1 MGDTMSRTKIQSSD
15 VDLRDT
21 ETVDLAINQDNPHE
35 PLNLMQGVSL
45 EDERT
50 KALMKEEAELR
61 KFMEEPITFR
71 IAKGG
76 KFDPDPVAC
85 GVNGVTKFFNRDQ
98 VYTEPRKFVES
109 LLKTRTE
116 VNTVNYTD
124 RHGVAQTRI
133 EKSHVLVYP
142 VMIMH
147 DPSGS
152 GPNERGGRWFQ
163 YQQAN
168 G

>member
-1 MGDTMSRTKIQSSD
+1 MSRTKIQSSD
-15 VDLRDT
+15 VDLHDT
-21 ETVDLAINQDNPHE
+21 REVDLSVDEDNLDAPINV
-35 PLNLMQGVSL
+35 MTGVSM

-50 KALMKEEAELR
+50 KALMKEERDLR
-61 KFMEEPITFR
+61 AFMEEPITFR

-76 KFDPDPVAC
+76 KNDPDPVAC
-85 GVNGVTKFFNRDQ
+85 GVNGVVKYFKRDQ

-109 LLKTRTE
+109 LLKTKNE
-116 VNTVNYTD
+116 VRTVNFQD
-124 RHGVAQTRI
+124 KNGVDQTKLEI
-133 EKSHVLVYP
+133 DQVLVYP

-152 GPNERGGRWFQ
+152 GPHDRGGRWFQ

>member
-1 MGDTMSRTKIQSSD
+1 MGESMSRAKIQSSD
-15 VDLRDT
+15 VDLHDT
-21 ETVDLAINQDNPHE
+21 QTLDMAINQDNPHE

-45 EDERT
+45 EDERV
-50 KALMKEEAELR
+50 KALMKEEADLR
-61 KFMEEPITFR
+61 AFMEEPITFR

-85 GVNGVTKFFNRDQ
+85 GVNGVTKFFKRDQ
-98 VYTEPRKFVES
+98 VYKEPRKFVES
-109 LLKTRTE
+109 LLKTRNE
-116 VNTVNYTD
+116 VRTVNYTD
-124 RHGVAQTRI
+124 REGVDQTKI
-133 EKSHVLVYP
+133 EMDQVLVYP